1 MKAVWAGIVDR
12 AIFVGFFSAM
22 AIIALVSPR
31 RAFEIV
37 KSFMED

>member
-12 AIFVGFFSAM
+12 AIFVAFFAALTIM
-22 AIIALVSPR
+22 ALFSPR

-37 KSFMED
+37 QSFMED